1 MKLTPTEFN
10 ELLARPSVAA
20 RNLDLLEVQGAVHA
34 PKPERA
40 IREKPLA
47 AGEREKESPS
57 RVAVRIESRRSR
69 LIDPDNLCPKYLIDG
84 LRYSGL
90 LQDDNPEQITLEVTQ
105 TKVKKGEEETI
116 IELTRVPLLP
126 NPAQKSNGL

>member
-34 PKPERA
+34 PKLERA
-40 IREKPLA
+40 IRKKPLA
-47 AGEREKESPS
+47 AGERKEKSSS

-69 LIDPDNLCPKYLIDG
+69 LIDPDNLCPKFIIDG
-84 LRYSGL
+84 LRYAGL
-90 LQDDNPEQITLEVTQ
+90 LQDDNPEAISLQVTQ
-105 TKVKKGEEETI
+105 TKVKKGEEETV
-116 IELTRVPLLP
+116 IELELLP
-126 NPAQKSNGL
+126 STSAAK